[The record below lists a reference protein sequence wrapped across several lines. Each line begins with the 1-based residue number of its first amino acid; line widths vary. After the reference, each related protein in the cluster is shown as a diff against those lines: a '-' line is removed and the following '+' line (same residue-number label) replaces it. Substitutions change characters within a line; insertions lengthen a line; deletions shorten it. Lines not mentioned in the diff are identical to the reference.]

1 MHHFLSNTSHGFN
14 MAAFEVC
21 IKVLCYTFIKIRLS
35 TLKKII
41 KNIDRGILF
50 MLLASFS
57 FAFMG
62 GFAKVVSQTLPPV
75 EVTFFRNIFGV
86 VLVGLSIWKVP
97 LKQTGGKP
105 LLLLFRGSMGFA
117 ALLAYFYIMA
127 HIPLGEAVT
136 YNKTSPIFV
145 AIFAYL
151 FLNEKLHKS
160 ALLAIVI
167 GFVGIVLVAQPEGG
181 SFDKYDI
188 LGIFSGIGAAL
199 AYTSIRELRKYYDTR
214 AIVMSFMGVGTVAPL
229 LLMLATPYVEVS
241 EEFDW
246 MFAVFVMPQGL
257 EWVYVIAVGLFAT
270 MSQLLMTK
278 AYELTKAGIVGT
290 ISYSN
295 IVFAVI
301 IGVILGDSI
310 PDIWTTLGIILVI
323 ISGLIVALPKGKKV

>member
-1 MHHFLSNTSHGFN
+1 M
-14 MAAFEVC
+14 
-21 IKVLCYTFIKIRLS
+21 
-35 TLKKII
+35 
-41 KNIDRGILF
+41 DRGILL
-50 MLLASFS
+50 MLLASLS
-57 FAFMG
+57 FACMG
-62 GFAKVVSQTLPPV
+62 GFAKVVTQVLPPV

-86 VLVGLSIWKVP
+86 ILVGLAIWKVP

-105 LLLLFRGSMGFA
+105 FLLLFRGSMGFA

-145 AIFAYL
+145 AIFAYI

-167 GFVGIVLVAQPEGG
+167 GFIGIVLVAQPEGG
-181 SFDKYDI
+181 SFDKYDL

-214 AIVMSFMGVGTVAPL
+214 AIVMSFMLVGTVAPL
-229 LLMLATPYVEVS
+229 FLMLITPYVTVS
-241 EEFDW
+241 EDFDW
-246 MFAVFVMPQGL
+246 MFAEFVMPQGR
-257 EWVYVIAVGLFAT
+257 EWLYVTAVGVFAT
-270 MSQLLMTK
+270 ISQLLMTK

-295 IVFAVI
+295 IVFAMV
-301 IGVILGDSI
+301 IGVMLGDPV
-310 PDIWTTLGIILVI
+310 PDIWTVLGILLVI
-323 ISGLIVALPKGKKV
+323 SSGLLVALPKGNR

>member
-1 MHHFLSNTSHGFN
+1 M
-14 MAAFEVC
+14 
-21 IKVLCYTFIKIRLS
+21 
-35 TLKKII
+35 
-41 KNIDRGILF
+41 DRGILF
-50 MLLASFS
+50 MLLASLS
-57 FAFMG
+57 FACMG
-62 GFAKVVSQTLPPV
+62 GFAKVVSQVLPPV

-86 VLVGLSIWKVP
+86 VLVGLSIWRVP
-97 LKQTGGKP
+97 LKQRGGKF
-105 LLLLFRGSMGFA
+105 LLLIFRGSMGFA

-145 AIFAYL
+145 AIFAYI
-151 FLNEKLHKS
+151 FLKEKLHPS
-160 ALLAIVI
+160 ALVAIVL
-167 GFVGIVLVAQPEGG
+167 GFVGIVLVAQPEAGG
-181 SFDKYDI
+181 FDKYDI

-229 LLMLATPYVEVS
+229 LLMLVTPYIDVS
-241 EEFDW
+241 KDFDW
-246 MFAVFVMPQGL
+246 MFARFVLPHGA
-257 EWVYVIAVGLFAT
+257 EWFYVSAVGIFAT

-301 IGVILGDSI
+301 IGVLLGDPI

-323 ISGLIVALPKGKKV
+323 ISGLLVALPKGNR

>member
-1 MHHFLSNTSHGFN
+1 M
-14 MAAFEVC
+14 
-21 IKVLCYTFIKIRLS
+21 
-35 TLKKII
+35 
-41 KNIDRGILF
+41 DRGILF
-50 MLLASFS
+50 MLLASLS

-62 GFAKVVSQTLPPV
+62 GFAKVVSQSLPPV

-86 VLVGLSIWKVP
+86 VLVGLSIVKVP
-97 LKQTGGKP
+97 LKQTGGKF

-145 AIFAYL
+145 AIFAYI
-151 FLNEKLHKS
+151 FLNEKLHPS
-160 ALLAIVI
+160 ALFAII
-167 GFVGIVLVAQPEGG
+167 LGFVGIVLVAQPDGMH
-181 SFDKYDI
+181 FDKYDL

-229 LLMLATPYVEVS
+229 ILMLMTPYIDVPKS
-241 EEFDW
+241 FDW
-246 MFAVFVMPQGL
+246 MFAQFVLPVGV
-257 EWVYVIAVGLFAT
+257 EWGYVTAVGVFAT

-295 IVFAVI
+295 IVFAVL
-301 IGVILGDSI
+301 IGVMLGDPI
-310 PDIWTTLGIILVI
+310 PDFWTVLGIILVI
-323 ISGLIVALPKGKKV
+323 VSGLLVALPKAKG

>member
-1 MHHFLSNTSHGFN
+1 
-14 MAAFEVC
+14 
-21 IKVLCYTFIKIRLS
+21 
-35 TLKKII
+35 
-41 KNIDRGILF
+41 
-50 MLLASFS
+50 MLLASLS

-86 VLVGLSIWKVP
+86 VLVGLSILKVP
-97 LKQTGGKP
+97 LKQTGGKF
-105 LLLLFRGSMGFA
+105 LLLIFRGSMGFL

-145 AIFAYL
+145 AIFAYI
-151 FLNEKLHKS
+151 FLNEKLHSS
-160 ALLAIVI
+160 ALFAII
-167 GFVGIVLVAQPEGG
+167 LGFLGIVLVAQPDGMN
-181 SFDKYDI
+181 FDKYDM

-229 LLMLATPYVEVS
+229 VLMVITPYIDTPKG
-241 EEFDW
+241 FNW
-246 MFAVFVMPQGL
+246 MFAKFIMPVGV
-257 EWVYVIAVGLFAT
+257 EWGYVTAVGIFAT

-290 ISYSN
+290 ISYTN
-295 IVFAVI
+295 IVFAVV
-301 IGVILGDSI
+301 IGVMLGDPI
-310 PDIWTTLGIILVI
+310 PDFWTVLGIILVI
-323 ISGLIVALPKGKKV
+323 ISGLLVALPKEKA

>member
-1 MHHFLSNTSHGFN
+1 M
-14 MAAFEVC
+14 
-21 IKVLCYTFIKIRLS
+21 K
-35 TLKKII
+35 LKDKI
-41 KNIDRGILF
+41 KNMDRGILF
-50 MLLASFS
+50 MLLASLS

-86 VLVGLSIWKVP
+86 ILVGLAIYKVP

-181 SFDKYDI
+181 TLDKYDI

-229 LLMLATPYVEVS
+229 ILMLVTPYVTVS

-246 MFAVFVMPQGL
+246 MFAEFVMPQGV
-257 EWVYVIAVGLFAT
+257 EWGYVTAVGIFAT
-270 MSQLLMTK
+270 ISQLLMTK

-301 IGVILGDSI
+301 IGVMLGDPI
-310 PDIWTTLGIILVI
+310 PDIWTVLGILLVI
-323 ISGLIVALPKGKKV
+323 LSGLLVALPKGIK

>member
-1 MHHFLSNTSHGFN
+1 
-14 MAAFEVC
+14 
-21 IKVLCYTFIKIRLS
+21 
-35 TLKKII
+35 
-41 KNIDRGILF
+41 
-50 MLLASFS
+50 MLLASLS
-57 FAFMG
+57 FAVMG
-62 GFAKVVSQTLPPV
+62 GFAKVVSQVLPPV

-86 VLVGLSIWKVP
+86 VLVGIAIYRVP

-105 LLLLFRGSMGFA
+105 FLLIFRGSMGFA

-127 HIPLGEAVT
+127 YIPLGEAVT

-160 ALLAIVI
+160 ALLAIII
-167 GFVGIVLVAQPEGG
+167 GFVGIVLVAQPQGG
-181 SFDKYDI
+181 TFDKYDI

-229 LLMLATPYVEVS
+229 ILMLVTPYVNVS

-246 MFAVFVMPQGL
+246 MFAEFVMPKGVQWG
-257 EWVYVIAVGLFAT
+257 YVTAVGIFAT
-270 MSQLLMTK
+270 ISQLLMTK

-295 IVFAVI
+295 IVFAVV
-301 IGVILGDSI
+301 IGIMLGDPI
-310 PDIWTTLGIILVI
+310 PDIWTVLGIILVI
-323 ISGLIVALPKGKKV
+323 LSGLLVALPKGLK

>member
-1 MHHFLSNTSHGFN
+1 VK
-14 MAAFEVC
+14 E
-21 IKVLCYTFIKIRLS
+21 R
-35 TLKKII
+35 I
-41 KNIDRGILF
+41 KNMDRGILL
-50 MLLASFS
+50 MLLASLS

-62 GFAKVVSQTLPPV
+62 GFAKVVGQVLPPV

-86 VLVGLSIWKVP
+86 FLVGISIYKFP
-97 LKQTGGKP
+97 LKQRGGKP

-145 AIFAYL
+145 AIFAYI

-167 GFVGIVLVAQPEGG
+167 GFIGIVLVAQPEGG
-181 SFDKYDI
+181 TFDKYDV

-199 AYTSIRELRKYYDTR
+199 AYTSIRELRSYYDTR
-214 AIVMSFMGVGTVAPL
+214 AIVMSFMAVGTVAPL
-229 LLMLATPYVEVS
+229 LLMIASPYVSVS
-241 EEFDW
+241 ENFDW
-246 MFAVFVMPQGL
+246 MFAEFVMPQGI
-257 EWVYVIAVGLFAT
+257 EWLYVTAVGLFAT
-270 MSQLLMTK
+270 ASQLLMTK

-295 IVFAVI
+295 IVFALI
-301 IGVILGDSI
+301 IGVFLGDPI
-310 PDIWTTLGIILVI
+310 PDFWTFLGIILVI
-323 ISGLIVALPKGKKV
+323 TSGLMVAMAKENR

>member
-1 MHHFLSNTSHGFN
+1 M
-14 MAAFEVC
+14 
-21 IKVLCYTFIKIRLS
+21 
-35 TLKKII
+35 I
-41 KNIDRGILF
+41 KNMDRGILF
-50 MLLASFS
+50 MLLASLS
-57 FAFMG
+57 FALMG
-62 GFAKVVSQTLPPV
+62 GFAKVVSQVLPPV

-86 VLVGLSIWKVP
+86 ILVGIAIYKVP

-105 LLLLFRGSMGFA
+105 FLLLFRGSMGFA

-127 HIPLGEAVT
+127 YIPLGEAVT

-167 GFVGIVLVAQPEGG
+167 GFIGIVLVAQPQGG
-181 SFDKYDI
+181 TFDKYDI

-229 LLMLATPYVEVS
+229 ILMLITPYVNVS

-246 MFAVFVMPQGL
+246 MFAEFVMPQGI
-257 EWVYVIAVGLFAT
+257 EWGYVTAVGIFAT
-270 MSQLLMTK
+270 VSQLLMTK

-295 IVFAVI
+295 IVFAVV
-301 IGVILGDSI
+301 IGIMLGDPI
-310 PDIWTTLGIILVI
+310 PDIWTVLGIILVI
-323 ISGLIVALPKGKKV
+323 LSGLLVALPKGLK